1 MLLTLAC
8 GSIFFPGFFVL
19 CSWGLHQALPQWKV
33 IDCLT
38 FSNRLVSSIQAVLAS
53 ASGLLILWSCND
65 VVNCRLEIATSL
77 TTTPLPSMHEQS
89 SGN

>member
-8 GSIFFPGFFVL
+8 GSIFFPGFFML
-19 CSWGLHQALPQWKV
+19 CAWGLHQALPQWTV

-53 ASGLLILWSCND
+53 LSGLIVVLSCTD
-65 VVNCRLEIATSL
+65 VVTCRLGC
-77 TTTPLPSMHEQS
+77 S
-89 SGN
+89 SPCLFIV

>member
-8 GSIFFPGFFVL
+8 GSLFFPGFFVL
-19 CSWGLHQALPQWKV
+19 CAWGLHRALPQWTV

-53 ASGLLILWSCND
+53 VSGLTIIWSCED
-65 VVNCRLEIATSL
+65 VVTCRW
-77 TTTPLPSMHEQS
+77 
-89 SGN
+89 